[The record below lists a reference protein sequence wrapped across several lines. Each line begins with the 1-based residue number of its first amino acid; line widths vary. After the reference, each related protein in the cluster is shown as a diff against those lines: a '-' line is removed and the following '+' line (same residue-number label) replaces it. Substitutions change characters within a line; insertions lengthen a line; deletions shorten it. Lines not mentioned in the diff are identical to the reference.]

1 MLEIAILAIV
11 IALIFDFVNG
21 FNDSA
26 NSVATV
32 IGTRVLRPLQAVAL
46 SAAANFA
53 GPFIFGV
60 AVATTIA
67 KGIVS
72 PDEITVYMIIGGL
85 AGAIAWSSLCTYFGL
100 PISNS
105 HSLIGGI
112 MGAGIA
118 GLGFEQ
124 LVFGG
129 LTKVFAGIIIAPIG
143 GMIFG
148 IALAGAIIVFLAN
161 RRPAIVNRT
170 FGRLQI
176 ISSAWF
182 ALTHGANDGQKTMGI
197 IVLILFSADLIS
209 EIHMPLWVIFA
220 AASAMGLGTFFGG
233 YKVIKTLGVR
243 VTRLR
248 PYQGFAAETGGG
260 LMLAVFAIFGIPAS
274 TTHAIT
280 GTIMGAGAARRK
292 TCSSLESQQADH
304 IFLGNYHT
312 RSRWTWNCIYLRNPF
327 VCIAIHKEV
336 SSSTKN
342 ISIH

>member
-1 MLEIAILAIV
+1 MIEIAIAAIIV
-11 IALIFDFVNG
+11 ALIFDFVNG

-32 IGTRVLRPLQAVAL
+32 IGTRVLKPLHAVAL
-46 SAAANFA
+46 SAAANFV
-53 GPFIFGV
+53 GPFVFGV

-85 AGAIAWSSLCTYFGL
+85 AGAITWSSLCTYFGL

-112 MGAGIA
+112 MGAGII

-124 LVFGG
+124 LVYGG
-129 LTKVFAGIIIAPIG
+129 LTKVFTGIIIAPIG
-143 GMIFG
+143 GIIFG
-148 IALAGAIIVFLAN
+148 MALVGIIIAIFAK
-161 RRPAIVNRT
+161 RRPAVVNRT
-170 FGRLQI
+170 FGRLSI
-176 ISSAWF
+176 ISSAWL

-233 YKVIKTLGVR
+233 YKVIKTLGLKI
-243 VTRLR
+243 TRLK
-248 PYQGFAAETGGG
+248 PYQGFAAQTGGG
-260 LMLAVFAIFGIPAS
+260 VMLAIFAILGIPAS

-280 GTIMGAGAARRK
+280 GSVMGAGAARRIRAVRWRV
-292 TCSSLESQQADH
+292 SRQI
-304 IFLGNYHT
+304 IFSWVITIPGAAGLAIAFTYIIH
-312 RSRWTWNCIYLRNPF
+312 LF
-327 VCIAIHKEV
+327 V
-336 SSSTKN
+336 
-342 ISIH
+342 

>member
-1 MLEIAILAIV
+1 MIEIAIAAIIV
-11 IALIFDFVNG
+11 ALIFDFVNG

-32 IGTRVLRPLQAVAL
+32 IGTRVLKPLHAVAL
-46 SAAANFA
+46 SAAANFI
-53 GPFIFGV
+53 GPFVFGV

-112 MGAGIA
+112 MGAGII

-124 LVFGG
+124 LVYGG

-143 GMIFG
+143 GIIFG
-148 IALAGAIIVFLAN
+148 MVLVGIIIAVFAK
-161 RRPAIVNRT
+161 RKPAVVNRT
-170 FGRLQI
+170 FGRLSI
-176 ISSAWF
+176 ISSVWL

-209 EIHMPLWVIFA
+209 EIHMPLWVILA

-233 YKVIKTLGVR
+233 YKVIKTLGLR
-243 VTRLR
+243 ITRLK
-248 PYQGFAAETGGG
+248 PYQGFAAQTGGG
-260 LMLAVFAIFGIPAS
+260 VMLAIFAILGIPAS

-280 GTIMGAGAARRK
+280 GSVMGAGAARRIRAVRWK
-292 TCSSLESQQADH
+292 VSRQI
-304 IFLGNYHT
+304 IFSWVITIPGAAGLGIGFTYIIH
-312 RSRWTWNCIYLRNPF
+312 LF
-327 VCIAIHKEV
+327 V
-336 SSSTKN
+336 
-342 ISIH
+342 

>member
-1 MLEIAILAIV
+1 MIEIAIVAIIV
-11 IALIFDFVNG
+11 ALIFDFVNG

-32 IGTRVLRPLQAVAL
+32 IGTRVLKPLHAVAL
-46 SAAANFA
+46 SAAANFV
-53 GPFIFGV
+53 GPFVFGV

-112 MGAGIA
+112 MGAGII

-124 LVFGG
+124 LVYGG
-129 LTKVFAGIIIAPIG
+129 LTKVFTGIIIAPIG
-143 GMIFG
+143 GVIFG
-148 IALAGAIIVFLAN
+148 MVLVGIIIAVFAK
-161 RRPAIVNRT
+161 RKPAVVNRT
-170 FGRLQI
+170 FGRLSI
-176 ISSAWF
+176 ISSAWL

-209 EIHMPLWVIFA
+209 EIHMPLWVILA

-233 YKVIKTLGVR
+233 YKVIKTLGLKI
-243 VTRLR
+243 TRLK
-248 PYQGFAAETGGG
+248 PYQGFAAQTGGG
-260 LMLAVFAIFGIPAS
+260 VMLAIFAILGIPAS

-280 GTIMGAGAARRK
+280 GSVMGAGAARRIRAVRWK
-292 TCSSLESQQADH
+292 VSRQI
-304 IFLGNYHT
+304 IFSWVITIPGAAGLAIAFTYIIH
-312 RSRWTWNCIYLRNPF
+312 LF
-327 VCIAIHKEV
+327 V
-336 SSSTKN
+336 
-342 ISIH
+342 

>member
-32 IGTRVLRPLQAVAL
+32 IGTRVLRPLHAVTL
-46 SAAANFA
+46 SAAANFI
-53 GPFIFGV
+53 GPFVFGV

-85 AGAIAWSSLCTYFGL
+85 AGAITWSSLCTYFGL

-112 MGAGIA
+112 MGAGII

-124 LVFGG
+124 LVYGG

-143 GMIFG
+143 GIIFG
-148 IALAGAIIVFLAN
+148 MVLVGIIIAVFAK
-161 RRPAIVNRT
+161 RRPAVVNRT
-170 FGRLQI
+170 FGRLSI
-176 ISSAWF
+176 ISSAWL

-233 YKVIKTLGVR
+233 YKVIKTLGLKI
-243 VTRLR
+243 TRLK
-248 PYQGFAAETGGG
+248 PYQGFAAQTGGG
-260 LMLAVFAIFGIPAS
+260 VMLAIFALLGIPAS

-280 GTIMGAGAARRK
+280 GSVMGAGAARRIRAVRWRV
-292 TCSSLESQQADH
+292 SRQI
-304 IFLGNYHT
+304 IFSWVITIPGAAGLAIAFTYIIH
-312 RSRWTWNCIYLRNPF
+312 LF
-327 VCIAIHKEV
+327 V
-336 SSSTKN
+336 
-342 ISIH
+342 

>member
-1 MLEIAILAIV
+1 MIEIAIAAII

-32 IGTRVLRPLQAVAL
+32 IGTRVLKPLHAVAL
-46 SAAANFA
+46 SAAANFV
-53 GPFIFGV
+53 GPFVFGV

-112 MGAGIA
+112 MGAAII
-118 GLGFEQ
+118 GLGFET
-124 LVFGG
+124 LVYGG

-143 GMIFG
+143 GIVFG
-148 IALAGAIIVFLAN
+148 MALAGIIIAVFA
-161 RRPAIVNRT
+161 RRKPAVVNRT
-170 FGRLQI
+170 FGRLSI
-176 ISSAWF
+176 ISSAWL

-197 IVLILFSADLIS
+197 IVLILFSAGIIS
-209 EIHMPLWVIFA
+209 EIHMPLWVIVA

-233 YKVIKTLGVR
+233 YKVIKTLGLKI
-243 VTRLR
+243 TRLK
-248 PYQGFAAETGGG
+248 PYQGFAAQTGGG
-260 LMLAVFAIFGIPAS
+260 MMLAIFAVLGIPAS

-280 GTIMGAGAARRK
+280 GSVMGAGAARRK
-292 TCSSLESQQADH
+292 RAVRWKVSRQI
-304 IFLGNYHT
+304 IFSWVITIPGAAGLAIAFTYIIH
-312 RSRWTWNCIYLRNPF
+312 LF
-327 VCIAIHKEV
+327 V
-336 SSSTKN
+336 
-342 ISIH
+342 

>member
-1 MLEIAILAIV
+1 MIEIAIAAII

-32 IGTRVLRPLQAVAL
+32 IGTRVLRPLHAVAL
-46 SAAANFA
+46 SAAANFV
-53 GPFIFGV
+53 GPFVFGV

-85 AGAIAWSSLCTYFGL
+85 VGAIAWSSLCTYFGL

-112 MGAGIA
+112 MGAGII

-124 LVFGG
+124 LVYGG

-143 GMIFG
+143 GIVFG
-148 IALAGAIIVFLAN
+148 MALVGIIIVIFAK
-161 RRPAIVNRT
+161 RRPAVVNRT

-233 YKVIKTLGVR
+233 YKVIRTLGLR
-243 VTRLR
+243 VTRLK

-260 LMLAVFAIFGIPAS
+260 LMLAIFAILGIPAS

-280 GTIMGAGAARRK
+280 GTIMGAGAARRIRAVRWK
-292 TCSSLESQQADH
+292 VSRQI
-304 IFLGNYHT
+304 IFSWVITIPGAAGLAIAFTYIIH
-312 RSRWTWNCIYLRNPF
+312 LF
-327 VCIAIHKEV
+327 V
-336 SSSTKN
+336 
-342 ISIH
+342 

>member
-1 MLEIAILAIV
+1 MIEIAIAAII

-32 IGTRVLRPLQAVAL
+32 IGTRVLKPLHAVAL
-46 SAAANFA
+46 SAAANFV
-53 GPFIFGV
+53 GPFVFGV

-112 MGAGIA
+112 MGAGII

-124 LVFGG
+124 LVYGG

-143 GMIFG
+143 GIIFG
-148 IALAGAIIVFLAN
+148 MVLVGIIIAVFAK
-161 RRPAIVNRT
+161 RRPAVVNRT
-170 FGRLQI
+170 FGRLSI
-176 ISSAWF
+176 ISSAWL

-233 YKVIKTLGVR
+233 YKVIKTLGLKI
-243 VTRLR
+243 TRLK
-248 PYQGFAAETGGG
+248 PYQGFAAQTGGG
-260 LMLAVFAIFGIPAS
+260 VMLAIFALLGIPAS

-280 GTIMGAGAARRK
+280 GSVMGAGAARRIRAVRWRV
-292 TCSSLESQQADH
+292 SRQI
-304 IFLGNYHT
+304 IFSWVITIPGAAGLAIAFTYIIH
-312 RSRWTWNCIYLRNPF
+312 LF
-327 VCIAIHKEV
+327 V
-336 SSSTKN
+336 
-342 ISIH
+342 

>member
-1 MLEIAILAIV
+1 MIEIAIGAIIV
-11 IALIFDFVNG
+11 ALIFDFVNG

-32 IGTRVLRPLQAVAL
+32 IGTRVLKPLHAVAL
-46 SAAANFA
+46 SAAANFV
-53 GPFIFGV
+53 GPFVFGV

-112 MGAGIA
+112 MGAGII

-124 LVFGG
+124 LVYGG

-143 GMIFG
+143 GIAFG
-148 IALAGAIIVFLAN
+148 MALAGIVIVIFAK
-161 RRPAIVNRT
+161 RRPAVVNKT
-170 FGRLQI
+170 FGRLSI
-176 ISSAWF
+176 ISSAWL

-209 EIHMPLWVIFA
+209 EIHMPLWVIVA

-233 YKVIKTLGVR
+233 YKVIKTLGLKI
-243 VTRLR
+243 TRLK
-248 PYQGFAAETGGG
+248 PYQGFAAQTGGG
-260 LMLAVFAIFGIPAS
+260 VMLAIFAILGIPAS

-280 GTIMGAGAARRK
+280 GSVMGAGAARRK
-292 TCSSLESQQADH
+292 RAVRWKVSRQI
-304 IFLGNYHT
+304 IFSWIITIPGAAGLAIAFTYIIH
-312 RSRWTWNCIYLRNPF
+312 LF
-327 VCIAIHKEV
+327 V
-336 SSSTKN
+336 
-342 ISIH
+342 

>member
-1 MLEIAILAIV
+1 MIEIAIAAIIV
-11 IALIFDFVNG
+11 ALIFDFVNG

-32 IGTRVLRPLQAVAL
+32 IGTRVLKPLHAVAL
-46 SAAANFA
+46 SAAANFI
-53 GPFIFGV
+53 GPFVFGV

-112 MGAGIA
+112 MGAGII

-124 LVFGG
+124 LVYGG

-143 GMIFG
+143 GIIFG
-148 IALAGAIIVFLAN
+148 MVLVGIIIAVFAK
-161 RRPAIVNRT
+161 RKPAVVNRT
-170 FGRLQI
+170 FGRLSI
-176 ISSAWF
+176 ISSAWL

-233 YKVIKTLGVR
+233 YKVIKTLGLKI
-243 VTRLR
+243 TRLK
-248 PYQGFAAETGGG
+248 PYQGFAAQTGGG
-260 LMLAVFAIFGIPAS
+260 VMLAIFALLGIPAS

-280 GTIMGAGAARRK
+280 GSVMGAGAARRIRAVRWRV
-292 TCSSLESQQADH
+292 SRQI
-304 IFLGNYHT
+304 IFSWVITIPGAAGLAIAFTYIIH
-312 RSRWTWNCIYLRNPF
+312 LF
-327 VCIAIHKEV
+327 V
-336 SSSTKN
+336 
-342 ISIH
+342 

>member
-1 MLEIAILAIV
+1 MIEIAIAAIIV
-11 IALIFDFVNG
+11 ALIFDFVNG

-32 IGTRVLRPLQAVAL
+32 IGTRVLKPLHAVAL
-46 SAAANFA
+46 SAAANFV
-53 GPFIFGV
+53 GPFVFGG

-112 MGAGIA
+112 MGAGII

-124 LVFGG
+124 LVYGG

-143 GMIFG
+143 GIIFG
-148 IALAGAIIVFLAN
+148 MALVGIIIAVFAK
-161 RRPAIVNRT
+161 RKPAVVNRT
-170 FGRLQI
+170 FGRLSI
-176 ISSAWF
+176 ISSIWL

-209 EIHMPLWVIFA
+209 EIHMPLWVILA

-233 YKVIKTLGVR
+233 YKVIKTLGLKI
-243 VTRLR
+243 TRLK
-248 PYQGFAAETGGG
+248 PYQGFAAQTGGG
-260 LMLAVFAIFGIPAS
+260 VMLAIFALLGIPAS

-280 GTIMGAGAARRK
+280 GSVMGAGAARRK
-292 TCSSLESQQADH
+292 RAV
-304 IFLGNYHT
+304 
-312 RSRWTWNCIYLRNPF
+312 RWTVSRQIIFSWVITIPGAAGLAIAFTYIIHLF
-327 VCIAIHKEV
+327 V
-336 SSSTKN
+336 
-342 ISIH
+342 

>member
-1 MLEIAILAIV
+1 MIEIAIVAIIV
-11 IALIFDFVNG
+11 ALIFDFVNG

-32 IGTRVLRPLQAVAL
+32 IGTRVLKPLHAVAL
-46 SAAANFA
+46 SAAANFV
-53 GPFIFGV
+53 GPFVFGV

-112 MGAGIA
+112 MGAGII

-124 LVFGG
+124 LVYGG

-143 GMIFG
+143 GIIFG
-148 IALAGAIIVFLAN
+148 MALVGIIIAIFAK
-161 RRPAIVNRT
+161 RKPAVVNRT
-170 FGRLQI
+170 FGRLSI
-176 ISSAWF
+176 ISSAWL

-209 EIHMPLWVIFA
+209 EIHMPLWVILA

-233 YKVIKTLGVR
+233 YKVIKTLGLKI
-243 VTRLR
+243 TRLK
-248 PYQGFAAETGGG
+248 PYQGFAAQTGSGV
-260 LMLAVFAIFGIPAS
+260 MLAIFAILGIPAS

-280 GTIMGAGAARRK
+280 GSVMGAGAARRIRAVRWRV
-292 TCSSLESQQADH
+292 SRQI
-304 IFLGNYHT
+304 IFSWVITIPGAAGLAIAFTYIIH
-312 RSRWTWNCIYLRNPF
+312 LF
-327 VCIAIHKEV
+327 V
-336 SSSTKN
+336 
-342 ISIH
+342 

>member
-1 MLEIAILAIV
+1 MIEIAIIAII

-32 IGTRVLRPLQAVAL
+32 IGTRVLKPLHAVAL
-46 SAAANFA
+46 SAAANFV
-53 GPFIFGV
+53 GPFVFGV

-112 MGAGIA
+112 MGAGII

-124 LVFGG
+124 LVYGG
-129 LTKVFAGIIIAPIG
+129 LTKVFTGIIIAPIG
-143 GMIFG
+143 GIIFG
-148 IALAGAIIVFLAN
+148 MVLVGIIIAVFAK
-161 RRPAIVNRT
+161 RKPAVVNRT
-170 FGRLQI
+170 FGRLSI
-176 ISSAWF
+176 ISSAWL

-209 EIHMPLWVIFA
+209 EIHMPLWVILA

-233 YKVIKTLGVR
+233 YKVIKTLGLKI
-243 VTRLR
+243 TRLK
-248 PYQGFAAETGGG
+248 PYQGFAAQTGGG
-260 LMLAVFAIFGIPAS
+260 VMLAIFAILGIPAS

-280 GTIMGAGAARRK
+280 GSVMGAGAARRIRAVRWK
-292 TCSSLESQQADH
+292 VSRQI
-304 IFLGNYHT
+304 IFSWVITIPGAAGLAIAFTYIIH
-312 RSRWTWNCIYLRNPF
+312 LF
-327 VCIAIHKEV
+327 V
-336 SSSTKN
+336 
-342 ISIH
+342 

>member
-1 MLEIAILAIV
+1 MLEIAIAAII
-11 IALIFDFVNG
+11 IALIFDFVNV

-32 IGTRVLRPLQAVAL
+32 IGTRVLKPLHAVAL
-46 SAAANFA
+46 SAAANFV
-53 GPFIFGV
+53 GPFVFGV

-112 MGAGIA
+112 MGAGII

-124 LVFGG
+124 LVYGG

-143 GMIFG
+143 GIIFG
-148 IALAGAIIVFLAN
+148 MALVGIIIAIFAK
-161 RRPAIVNRT
+161 RRPAVVNRT
-170 FGRLQI
+170 FGRLSI
-176 ISSAWF
+176 ISSAWL

-260 LMLAVFAIFGIPAS
+260 VMLAIFALLGIPAS

-292 TCSSLESQQADH
+292 RAVRWKVSRQI
-304 IFLGNYHT
+304 IFSWVITIPGAAGLGIGFTYIIH
-312 RSRWTWNCIYLRNPF
+312 LF
-327 VCIAIHKEV
+327 V
-336 SSSTKN
+336 
-342 ISIH
+342 

>member
-1 MLEIAILAIV
+1 MIEIAIAAIIV
-11 IALIFDFVNG
+11 ALIFDFVNG

-32 IGTRVLRPLQAVAL
+32 IGTRVLKPLHAVAL
-46 SAAANFA
+46 SAAANFI
-53 GPFIFGV
+53 GPFVFGV

-112 MGAGIA
+112 MGAGII

-124 LVFGG
+124 LVYGG

-143 GMIFG
+143 G
-148 IALAGAIIVFLAN
+148 IVFGMVLVGIIIAVFAK
-161 RRPAIVNRT
+161 RKPAVVNRT
-170 FGRLQI
+170 FGRLSI
-176 ISSAWF
+176 ISSVWL

-209 EIHMPLWVIFA
+209 EIHMPLWVILA

-233 YKVIKTLGVR
+233 YKVIKTLGLKI
-243 VTRLR
+243 TRLK
-248 PYQGFAAETGGG
+248 PYQGFAAQTGGG
-260 LMLAVFAIFGIPAS
+260 VMLAIFAILGIPAS

-280 GTIMGAGAARRK
+280 GSVMGAGAARRIRAVRWRV
-292 TCSSLESQQADH
+292 SRQI
-304 IFLGNYHT
+304 IFSWVITIPGAAGLAIAFTYIIH
-312 RSRWTWNCIYLRNPF
+312 LF
-327 VCIAIHKEV
+327 V
-336 SSSTKN
+336 
-342 ISIH
+342 

>member
-1 MLEIAILAIV
+1 MYELAIAAII

-32 IGTRVLRPLQAVAL
+32 IGTRVLKPLHAVAL
-46 SAAANFA
+46 SAAANFI
-53 GPFIFGV
+53 GPFVFGV

-112 MGAGIA
+112 MGAGII

-124 LVFGG
+124 LVYGG
-129 LTKVFAGIIIAPIG
+129 LAKVFTGIIIAPIG
-143 GMIFG
+143 GIIFG
-148 IALAGAIIVFLAN
+148 MVLVGIIIAVFAK
-161 RRPAIVNRT
+161 RKPAVVNRT
-170 FGRLQI
+170 FGRLSI
-176 ISSAWF
+176 ISSDWL

-233 YKVIKTLGVR
+233 YKVIKTLGLKI
-243 VTRLR
+243 TRLK
-248 PYQGFAAETGGG
+248 PYQGFAAQTGGG
-260 LMLAVFAIFGIPAS
+260 VMLAIFAILGIPAS

-280 GTIMGAGAARRK
+280 GSVMGAGAARRIRAVRWK
-292 TCSSLESQQADH
+292 VSRQI
-304 IFLGNYHT
+304 IFSWVITIPGAAGLAIAFTYIIH
-312 RSRWTWNCIYLRNPF
+312 LF
-327 VCIAIHKEV
+327 V
-336 SSSTKN
+336 
-342 ISIH
+342 

>member
-1 MLEIAILAIV
+1 MIEIAIAAIIV
-11 IALIFDFVNG
+11 ALIFDFVNG

-32 IGTRVLRPLQAVAL
+32 IGTRVLKPLHAVAL
-46 SAAANFA
+46 SAAANFV
-53 GPFIFGV
+53 GPFVFGV

-85 AGAIAWSSLCTYFGL
+85 AGAITWSSLCTYFGL

-112 MGAGIA
+112 MGAGII

-124 LVFGG
+124 LVYGG
-129 LTKVFAGIIIAPIG
+129 LTKVFTGIIIAPIG
-143 GMIFG
+143 GIIFG
-148 IALAGAIIVFLAN
+148 MVLVGIIIAVFAK
-161 RRPAIVNRT
+161 RKPAVVNRT
-170 FGRLQI
+170 FGRLSI
-176 ISSAWF
+176 ISSVWL

-233 YKVIKTLGVR
+233 YKVIKTLGLKI
-243 VTRLR
+243 TRLK
-248 PYQGFAAETGGG
+248 PYQGFAAQTGGG
-260 LMLAVFAIFGIPAS
+260 VMLAIFALLGIPAS

-280 GTIMGAGAARRK
+280 GSVMGAGAARRIRAVRWRV
-292 TCSSLESQQADH
+292 SRQI
-304 IFLGNYHT
+304 IFSWVITIPGAAGLAIAFTYIIH
-312 RSRWTWNCIYLRNPF
+312 LF
-327 VCIAIHKEV
+327 V
-336 SSSTKN
+336 
-342 ISIH
+342 

>member
-1 MLEIAILAIV
+1 MLEIAIAAII

-197 IVLILFSADLIS
+197 IVLILFSANLID

-233 YKVIKTLGVR
+233 YKVIKTLGVK

-260 LMLAVFAIFGIPAS
+260 MMLAIFAIFGIPAS

-292 TCSSLESQQADH
+292 RAVRWKVSRQI
-304 IFLGNYHT
+304 IFSWVITIPGAAGLGIGFTYIIH
-312 RSRWTWNCIYLRNPF
+312 LF
-327 VCIAIHKEV
+327 V
-336 SSSTKN
+336 
-342 ISIH
+342 

>member
-1 MLEIAILAIV
+1 MIEIAIAAII

-32 IGTRVLRPLQAVAL
+32 IGTRVLKPLHAVAL
-46 SAAANFA
+46 SAAANFI
-53 GPFIFGV
+53 GPFVFGV

-112 MGAGIA
+112 MGAGII

-124 LVFGG
+124 LVYGG

-143 GMIFG
+143 GIIFG
-148 IALAGAIIVFLAN
+148 MALVGIIIAIFAK
-161 RRPAIVNRT
+161 RRPAVVNRT
-170 FGRLQI
+170 FGRLSI
-176 ISSAWF
+176 ISSAWL

-209 EIHMPLWVIFA
+209 EIHMPLWVILA

-233 YKVIKTLGVR
+233 YKVIKTLGLKI
-243 VTRLR
+243 TRLK
-248 PYQGFAAETGGG
+248 PYQGFAAQTGGG
-260 LMLAVFAIFGIPAS
+260 VMLAVFAILGIPAS

-280 GTIMGAGAARRK
+280 GSVMGAGAARRIRAVRWK
-292 TCSSLESQQADH
+292 VSRQI
-304 IFLGNYHT
+304 IFSWVITIPGAAGLAIAFTYIIH
-312 RSRWTWNCIYLRNPF
+312 LF
-327 VCIAIHKEV
+327 V
-336 SSSTKN
+336 
-342 ISIH
+342 

>member
-1 MLEIAILAIV
+1 MIEVAIAAIIV
-11 IALIFDFVNG
+11 ALIFDFVNG

-32 IGTRVLRPLQAVAL
+32 IGTRVIKPLHAVAL
-46 SAAANFA
+46 SAAANFV
-53 GPFIFGV
+53 GPFVFGV

-112 MGAGIA
+112 MGAAII
-118 GLGFEQ
+118 GLGFET
-124 LVFGG
+124 LVYGG

-143 GMIFG
+143 GIVFG
-148 IALAGAIIVFLAN
+148 MALAGIIIAVFA
-161 RRPAIVNRT
+161 RRKPAVVNRT
-170 FGRLQI
+170 FGRLSI
-176 ISSAWF
+176 ISSAWL

-197 IVLILFSADLIS
+197 IVLILFSAGIIS
-209 EIHMPLWVIFA
+209 EIHMPLWVIVA

-233 YKVIKTLGVR
+233 YKVIKTLGLKI
-243 VTRLR
+243 TRLK

-260 LMLAVFAIFGIPAS
+260 MMLAIFAVLGIPAS

-292 TCSSLESQQADH
+292 RAVRWKVSRQI
-304 IFLGNYHT
+304 IFSWVITIPGAAGLAIAFTYIIH
-312 RSRWTWNCIYLRNPF
+312 LF
-327 VCIAIHKEV
+327 V
-336 SSSTKN
+336 
-342 ISIH
+342 

>member
-1 MLEIAILAIV
+1 MLEIAIAAII

-32 IGTRVLRPLQAVAL
+32 IGTRVLKPLHAVAL
-46 SAAANFA
+46 SAAANFV
-53 GPFIFGV
+53 GPFVFGV

-112 MGAGIA
+112 MGAGII

-124 LVFGG
+124 LVYGG
-129 LTKVFAGIIIAPIG
+129 LTKVFTGIIIAPIG
-143 GMIFG
+143 GIIFG
-148 IALAGAIIVFLAN
+148 MALVGIIIAIFAK
-161 RRPAIVNRT
+161 RRPAVVNRT
-170 FGRLQI
+170 FGRLSI
-176 ISSAWF
+176 ISSAWL

-233 YKVIKTLGVR
+233 YKVIKTLGLR
-243 VTRLR
+243 ITRLK
-248 PYQGFAAETGGG
+248 PYQGFAAQTGGG
-260 LMLAVFAIFGIPAS
+260 VMLAIFALLGIPAS

-280 GTIMGAGAARRK
+280 GSVMGAGAARRIRAVRWRV
-292 TCSSLESQQADH
+292 SRQI
-304 IFLGNYHT
+304 IFSWVITIPGAAGLAIAFTYIIH
-312 RSRWTWNCIYLRNPF
+312 LF
-327 VCIAIHKEV
+327 V
-336 SSSTKN
+336 
-342 ISIH
+342 

>member
-1 MLEIAILAIV
+1 MYELAIGAIIV
-11 IALIFDFVNG
+11 ALIFDFVNG

-32 IGTRVLRPLQAVAL
+32 IGTRVLKPLHAVAL
-46 SAAANFA
+46 SAAANFV
-53 GPFIFGV
+53 GPFVFGV

-112 MGAGIA
+112 MGAGII

-124 LVFGG
+124 LVYGG

-143 GMIFG
+143 GVIFG
-148 IALAGAIIVFLAN
+148 MVLVGIIIAVFAN
-161 RRPAIVNRT
+161 RRPAVVNRT
-170 FGRLQI
+170 FGRLSI
-176 ISSAWF
+176 ISSAWL

-233 YKVIKTLGVR
+233 YKVIKTLGLKI
-243 VTRLR
+243 TRLK
-248 PYQGFAAETGGG
+248 PYQGFAAQTGGG
-260 LMLAVFAIFGIPAS
+260 VMLAIFALLGIPAS

-280 GTIMGAGAARRK
+280 GSVMGAGAARRIRAVRWRV
-292 TCSSLESQQADH
+292 SRQI
-304 IFLGNYHT
+304 IFSWVITIPGAAGLAIAFTYIIH
-312 RSRWTWNCIYLRNPF
+312 LF
-327 VCIAIHKEV
+327 V
-336 SSSTKN
+336 
-342 ISIH
+342 

>member
-1 MLEIAILAIV
+1 MIEIAIVAIIV
-11 IALIFDFVNG
+11 ALIFDFVNG

-32 IGTRVLRPLQAVAL
+32 IGTRVLKPLHAVAL
-46 SAAANFA
+46 SAAANFV
-53 GPFIFGV
+53 GPFVFGV

-112 MGAGIA
+112 MGAGII

-124 LVFGG
+124 LVYGG

-143 GMIFG
+143 GIFFGMALVG
-148 IALAGAIIVFLAN
+148 IIIAVFAK
-161 RRPAIVNRT
+161 RKPAVVNRT
-170 FGRLQI
+170 FGRLSI
-176 ISSAWF
+176 ISSAWL

-209 EIHMPLWVIFA
+209 EIHMPLWVILA

-233 YKVIKTLGVR
+233 YKVIKTLGLKI
-243 VTRLR
+243 TRLK
-248 PYQGFAAETGGG
+248 PYQGFAAQTGGG
-260 LMLAVFAIFGIPAS
+260 VMLAIFAILGIPAS
-274 TTHAIT
+274 TTNAIS
-280 GTIMGAGAARRK
+280 GSFMGAGAARIIRAVRWK
-292 TCSSLESQQADH
+292 VSRQI
-304 IFLGNYHT
+304 IFSWIITIRGAAGLAIAFTYIIH
-312 RSRWTWNCIYLRNPF
+312 LF
-327 VCIAIHKEV
+327 V
-336 SSSTKN
+336 
-342 ISIH
+342 

>member
-112 MGAGIA
+112 MGAAII
-118 GLGFEQ
+118 GLGFET
-124 LVFGG
+124 LVYGG

-143 GMIFG
+143 GIVFG
-148 IALAGAIIVFLAN
+148 MALAGIIIAVFA
-161 RRPAIVNRT
+161 RRKPAVVNRT
-170 FGRLQI
+170 FGRLSI
-176 ISSAWF
+176 ISSAWL

-197 IVLILFSADLIS
+197 IVLILFSAGIIS
-209 EIHMPLWVIFA
+209 EIHMPLWVIVA

-233 YKVIKTLGVR
+233 YKVIKTLGLKI
-243 VTRLR
+243 TRLK
-248 PYQGFAAETGGG
+248 PYQGFAAQTGGG
-260 LMLAVFAIFGIPAS
+260 MMLAIFAVLGIPAS

-280 GTIMGAGAARRK
+280 GSVMGAGAARRK
-292 TCSSLESQQADH
+292 RAVRWKVSRQI
-304 IFLGNYHT
+304 IFSWVITIPGAAGLAIAFTYIIH
-312 RSRWTWNCIYLRNPF
+312 LF
-327 VCIAIHKEV
+327 V
-336 SSSTKN
+336 
-342 ISIH
+342 

>member
-1 MLEIAILAIV
+1 MYELAIAAIIV
-11 IALIFDFVNG
+11 ALIFDFVNG

-32 IGTRVLRPLQAVAL
+32 IGTRVLKPLHAVAL
-46 SAAANFA
+46 SAAANFI
-53 GPFIFGV
+53 GPFVFGV

-112 MGAGIA
+112 MGAAII
-118 GLGFEQ
+118 GLGFET
-124 LVFGG
+124 LVYGG

-143 GMIFG
+143 GIAFG
-148 IALAGAIIVFLAN
+148 MALAGIIIAVFAR
-161 RRPAIVNRT
+161 RRPAVVNRT
-170 FGRLQI
+170 FGRLSI
-176 ISSAWF
+176 ISSAWL

-209 EIHMPLWVIFA
+209 EIHMPLWVIVA
-220 AASAMGLGTFFGG
+220 AASAMGLGTFLGG
-233 YKVIKTLGVR
+233 YKVIKTLGFKI
-243 VTRLR
+243 TRLK
-248 PYQGFAAETGGG
+248 PYQGFAAQTGGG
-260 LMLAVFAIFGIPAS
+260 VMLSIFAILGIPAS

-280 GTIMGAGAARRK
+280 GSIMGAGAARRK
-292 TCSSLESQQADH
+292 RAVRWKVSRQI
-304 IFLGNYHT
+304 IFSWLITIPGAAGLGIAFTFIIH
-312 RSRWTWNCIYLRNPF
+312 LF
-327 VCIAIHKEV
+327 V
-336 SSSTKN
+336 
-342 ISIH
+342 

>member
-1 MLEIAILAIV
+1 MIEIAIAAIIV
-11 IALIFDFVNG
+11 ALIFDFVNG

-32 IGTRVLRPLQAVAL
+32 IGTRVLKPLHAVAL
-46 SAAANFA
+46 SAAANFV
-53 GPFIFGV
+53 GPFVFGV

-112 MGAGIA
+112 MGAGII

-124 LVFGG
+124 LVYGG

-143 GMIFG
+143 GVAFG
-148 IALAGAIIVFLAN
+148 MALAGIIIVIFAK
-161 RRPAIVNRT
+161 RRPAVVNRT
-170 FGRLQI
+170 FGRLSI
-176 ISSAWF
+176 ISSAWL

-233 YKVIKTLGVR
+233 YKVIKTLGLKI
-243 VTRLR
+243 TRLK
-248 PYQGFAAETGGG
+248 PYQGFAAQTGGG
-260 LMLAVFAIFGIPAS
+260 VMLAIFALLGIPAS

-280 GTIMGAGAARRK
+280 GSVMGAGAARRK
-292 TCSSLESQQADH
+292 RAVRWKVSRQI
-304 IFLGNYHT
+304 IFSWVITIPGAAGLAIAFTYIIH
-312 RSRWTWNCIYLRNPF
+312 LF
-327 VCIAIHKEV
+327 V
-336 SSSTKN
+336 
-342 ISIH
+342 

>member
-1 MLEIAILAIV
+1 MLEIAIGAIIV
-11 IALIFDFVNG
+11 ALIFDFVNG

-32 IGTRVLRPLQAVAL
+32 IGTRVLKPLQAVSL
-46 SAAANFA
+46 SAIANFV
-53 GPFIFGV
+53 GPFVFGV

-72 PDEITVYMIIGGL
+72 PDDITIYMIVGGL
-85 AGAIAWSSLCTYFGL
+85 AGAITWSTLCTYFGL

-105 HSLIGGI
+105 HSLVGGI

-118 GLGFEQ
+118 GLGFEK
-124 LVFGG
+124 LVYGG
-129 LTKVFAGIIIAPIG
+129 LTKVFAGIVLSPVG
-143 GMIFG
+143 GIIFG
-148 IALAGAIIVFLAN
+148 LLLTGLIITIFAHK
-161 RRPAIVNRT
+161 RPAIVNKS

-197 IVLILFSADLIS
+197 IVLILFSAGYIP
-209 EIHMPLWVIFA
+209 EIEMPLWVIFA

-233 YKVIKTLGVR
+233 YKVIKTLGIKVA
-243 VTRLR
+243 RLR

-260 LMLAVFAIFGIPAS
+260 LMLAIFAYFGIPAS

-280 GTIMGAGAARRK
+280 GSIMGAGSARRK
-292 TCSSLESQQADH
+292 RAV
-304 IFLGNYHT
+304 
-312 RSRWTWNCIYLRNPF
+312 RWKVGRQIIYAWIITIPGAAAFGIAFTYLIDLF
-327 VCIAIHKEV
+327 V
-336 SSSTKN
+336 S
-342 ISIH
+342 

>member
-1 MLEIAILAIV
+1 MIEIAIAAIIV
-11 IALIFDFVNG
+11 ALIFDFVNG

-32 IGTRVLRPLQAVAL
+32 IGTRVLKPLHAVAL
-46 SAAANFA
+46 SAAANFV
-53 GPFIFGV
+53 GPFVFGV

-112 MGAGIA
+112 MGAGII

-124 LVFGG
+124 LVYGG

-143 GMIFG
+143 GIIFG
-148 IALAGAIIVFLAN
+148 MVLVGIIIAVFAK
-161 RRPAIVNRT
+161 RKPAVVNRT
-170 FGRLQI
+170 FGRLSI
-176 ISSAWF
+176 ISSAWL

-233 YKVIKTLGVR
+233 YKVIKTLGLKI
-243 VTRLR
+243 TRLK
-248 PYQGFAAETGGG
+248 PYQGFAAQTGGG
-260 LMLAVFAIFGIPAS
+260 VMLAIFALLGIPAS

-280 GTIMGAGAARRK
+280 GSVMGAGAARRLRAVRWK
-292 TCSSLESQQADH
+292 VSRQI
-304 IFLGNYHT
+304 IFSWVITIPGSAGLAIAFTYIIH
-312 RSRWTWNCIYLRNPF
+312 LF
-327 VCIAIHKEV
+327 V
-336 SSSTKN
+336 
-342 ISIH
+342 

>member
-1 MLEIAILAIV
+1 MIDIAIAAIIV
-11 IALIFDFVNG
+11 ALIFDFVNG

-148 IALAGAIIVFLAN
+148 IALAGAIIVFLAK
-161 RRPAIVNRT
+161 RKPAIVNRT

-233 YKVIKTLGVR
+233 YKVIKTLGLKI
-243 VTRLR
+243 TRLK
-248 PYQGFAAETGGG
+248 PYQGFAAQTGGG
-260 LMLAVFAIFGIPAS
+260 VMLAIFAILGIPAS

-280 GTIMGAGAARRK
+280 GSVMGAGAARRIRAVRWRV
-292 TCSSLESQQADH
+292 SRQI
-304 IFLGNYHT
+304 IFSWVITIPGAAGLAIAFTYIIH
-312 RSRWTWNCIYLRNPF
+312 LF
-327 VCIAIHKEV
+327 V
-336 SSSTKN
+336 
-342 ISIH
+342 

>member
-1 MLEIAILAIV
+1 MIEIAIGAII

-32 IGTRVLRPLQAVAL
+32 IGTRVLKPLHAVAL
-46 SAAANFA
+46 SAAANFV
-53 GPFIFGV
+53 GPFVFGV

-100 PISNS
+100 PVSNS

-112 MGAGIA
+112 MGAGII

-124 LVFGG
+124 LVYGG

-143 GMIFG
+143 G
-148 IALAGAIIVFLAN
+148 IVFGMVLVGIIIAIFAK
-161 RRPAIVNRT
+161 RKPAVVNRT
-170 FGRLQI
+170 FGRLSI
-176 ISSAWF
+176 ISSVWL

-209 EIHMPLWVIFA
+209 EIHMPLWVILA

-233 YKVIKTLGVR
+233 YKVIKTLGLKI
-243 VTRLR
+243 TRLK
-248 PYQGFAAETGGG
+248 PYQGFAAQTGGG
-260 LMLAVFAIFGIPAS
+260 VMLAIFAILGIPAS

-280 GTIMGAGAARRK
+280 GSVMGAGAARRIRAVRWRV
-292 TCSSLESQQADH
+292 SRQI
-304 IFLGNYHT
+304 IFSWVITIPGAAGLAIAFTYIIH
-312 RSRWTWNCIYLRNPF
+312 LF
-327 VCIAIHKEV
+327 V
-336 SSSTKN
+336 
-342 ISIH
+342 

>member
-1 MLEIAILAIV
+1 MYELAIAAIIV
-11 IALIFDFVNG
+11 ALIFDFVNG

-32 IGTRVLRPLQAVAL
+32 IGTRVLKPLHAVAL
-46 SAAANFA
+46 SAAANFI
-53 GPFIFGV
+53 GPFVFGV

-112 MGAGIA
+112 MGAAII
-118 GLGFEQ
+118 GLGFET
-124 LVFGG
+124 LVYGG

-143 GMIFG
+143 GIAFG
-148 IALAGAIIVFLAN
+148 MALAGIIIAVFA
-161 RRPAIVNRT
+161 RRKPAVVNRT
-170 FGRLQI
+170 FGRLSI
-176 ISSAWF
+176 ISSAWL

-197 IVLILFSADLIS
+197 IVLILFSAGIIS
-209 EIHMPLWVIFA
+209 EIHMPLWVIVA

-233 YKVIKTLGVR
+233 YKVIKTLGLKI
-243 VTRLR
+243 TRLK
-248 PYQGFAAETGGG
+248 PYQGFAAQTGGG
-260 LMLAVFAIFGIPAS
+260 MMLAIFAVLGIPAS

-280 GTIMGAGAARRK
+280 GSVMGAGAARRK
-292 TCSSLESQQADH
+292 RAVRWKVSRQI
-304 IFLGNYHT
+304 IFSWVITIPGAAGLAIAFTYIIH
-312 RSRWTWNCIYLRNPF
+312 LF
-327 VCIAIHKEV
+327 V
-336 SSSTKN
+336 
-342 ISIH
+342 

>member
-1 MLEIAILAIV
+1 MIEIAIAAIIV
-11 IALIFDFVNG
+11 ALIFDFVNG

-32 IGTRVLRPLQAVAL
+32 IGTRVLKPLHAVAL
-46 SAAANFA
+46 SAAANFV
-53 GPFIFGV
+53 GPFVFGV

-112 MGAGIA
+112 MGAAII
-118 GLGFEQ
+118 GLGFET
-124 LVFGG
+124 LVYGG

-143 GMIFG
+143 GIVFG
-148 IALAGAIIVFLAN
+148 MALAGIIIAVFA
-161 RRPAIVNRT
+161 RRKPAVVNRT
-170 FGRLQI
+170 FGRLSI
-176 ISSAWF
+176 ISSAWL

-197 IVLILFSADLIS
+197 IVLILFSAGIIS
-209 EIHMPLWVIFA
+209 EIHMPLWVIVA

-233 YKVIKTLGVR
+233 YKVIKTLGLKI
-243 VTRLR
+243 TRLK
-248 PYQGFAAETGGG
+248 PYQGFAAQTGGG
-260 LMLAVFAIFGIPAS
+260 MMLAIFAVLGIPAS

-280 GTIMGAGAARRK
+280 GSVMGAGAARRIRAVRWRV
-292 TCSSLESQQADH
+292 SRQI
-304 IFLGNYHT
+304 IFSWVITIPGAAGLAIAFTYIIH
-312 RSRWTWNCIYLRNPF
+312 LF
-327 VCIAIHKEV
+327 V
-336 SSSTKN
+336 
-342 ISIH
+342 